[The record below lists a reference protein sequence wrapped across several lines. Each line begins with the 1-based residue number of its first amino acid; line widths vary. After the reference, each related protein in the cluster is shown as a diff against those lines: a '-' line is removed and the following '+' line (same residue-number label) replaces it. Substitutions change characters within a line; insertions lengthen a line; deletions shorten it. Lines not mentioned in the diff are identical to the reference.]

1 MNACPDCGTAWAPG
15 TLACPRCR
23 RLVHRDRLASLAEE
37 ARGLEAADPEAAV
50 ERWTEAV
57 SLLPHGTKQRAT
69 ILARIR
75 EISPRDAS
83 SKTSPA
89 PKWLAA
95 LGGIGLLLWKFKFV
109 LGFLI
114 TKGKFLLLGLT
125 KWKTA
130 FSMLLFLG
138 VYWTVF
144 GWKFALGI
152 VISIYVHEM
161 GHVAELRRRGLPAS
175 APMFIPGVGAFV
187 RLQSAPKDNIEDA
200 RIGLAGP
207 WWGLAAAV
215 VAWLVALAT
224 DSALMIAIAQVG
236 AWINLFNM
244 IPVWQLDGG
253 RAFRAMTRKQRLIA
267 TGGAAVA
274 WFVTAESMLI
284 LVLLGGL
291 YRSFVGP
298 FDEKGDRLGVVA
310 YLVLLAVLGA
320 LVMLEV
326 PGITP

>member
-1 MNACPDCGTAWAPG
+1 M
-15 TLACPRCR
+15 
-23 RLVHRDRLASLAEE
+23 AERARAIE
-37 ARGLEAADPEAAV
+37 ADDPAGATEL
-50 ERWTEAV
+50 WTEAV
-57 SLLPHGTKQRAT
+57 TLLPHGAKQRAA

-75 EISPRDAS
+75 EVSPKDETVAPV
-83 SKTSPA
+83 KKSPA

-95 LGGIGLLLWKFKFV
+95 LGGIGLLLWKLKFV
-109 LGFLI
+109 LAFVL

-152 VISIYVHEM
+152 VISIYIHEM

-187 RLQSAPKDNIEDA
+187 RLQSQPANNIEDA

-207 WWGLAAAV
+207 WWGLAAAI
-215 VAWLVALAT
+215 VAWLIALAT

-253 RAFRAMTRKQRLIA
+253 RAFRALTRKQRMLA
-267 TGGAAVA
+267 TGGAGVA

-284 LVLLGGL
+284 LVILGGL

-298 FDEKGDRLGVVA
+298 HDPDGDRTGLVA
-310 YLVLLAVLGA
+310 YLVLLAALGA

-326 PGITP
+326 PGVTP